1 MFTPPT
7 TRGRDVGTSVR
18 SAWFTM
24 VGRRRRD
31 QRGQAEAAAYCVS
44 GRHPMVIVTTGAL
57 RALDAGQLDAVW
69 RMNELTLPAVT
80 TGCWPWP
87 GAAVP
92 AADAG
97 RGCTGGAANG
107 VARRRCGTTGQ
118 RSPVTGH
125 RPGRSCHGRQPRAC
139 SRRGCHRRGAADPPA
154 ARPAEQLGRVHRQLC
169 EPPQP
174 RSRWPRLLLALAP
187 AAAAGAWTSSGY
199 LAGRSGRATTM
210 PGSQPDACPPAA
222 GRLQPKW
229 AP

>member
-87 GAAVP
+87 GSS
-92 AADAG
+92 
-97 RGCTGGAANG
+97 
-107 VARRRCGTTGQ
+107 ARCC
-118 RSPVTGH
+118 
-125 RPGRSCHGRQPRAC
+125 RSCR
-139 SRRGCHRRGAADPPA
+139 
-154 ARPAEQLGRVHRQLC
+154 
-169 EPPQP
+169 
-174 RSRWPRLLLALAP
+174 
-187 AAAAGAWTSSGY
+187 
-199 LAGRSGRATTM
+199 
-210 PGSQPDACPPAA
+210 
-222 GRLQPKW
+222 
-229 AP
+229 

>member
-31 QRGQAEAAAYCVS
+31 QRGQAEPAAYCVS

-57 RALDAGQLDAVW
+57 RALDAGQRDAVW

-87 GAAVP
+87 GSSAGAAVP

-97 RGCTGGAANG
+97 GGCTGGAAGG

-154 ARPAEQLGRVHRQLC
+154 ARLGRTAGPGAPAVVRATAATLALA
-169 EPPQP
+169 PV
-174 RSRWPRLLLALAP
+174 LLALAP
-187 AAAAGAWTSSGY
+187 AAAA
-199 LAGRSGRATTM
+199 LALGRVPAT
-210 PGSQPDACPPAA
+210 
-222 GRLQPKW
+222 
-229 AP
+229 